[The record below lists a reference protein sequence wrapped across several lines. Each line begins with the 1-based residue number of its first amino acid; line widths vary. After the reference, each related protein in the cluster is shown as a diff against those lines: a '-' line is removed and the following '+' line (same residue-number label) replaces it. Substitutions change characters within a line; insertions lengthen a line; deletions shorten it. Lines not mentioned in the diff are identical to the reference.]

1 MNIDLEKLKSN
12 LNEYDRYQAAWYMWP
27 DNLSASPEDLL
38 ALIEVAE
45 AARKFKKLIDTS
57 AMPTLDNLVINRNY
71 YAEDIIASVL
81 SDIEAGSATLEA
93 ALAPFKETP

>member
-1 MNIDLEKLKSN
+1 MSIDLGKLKSN

-45 AARKFKKLIDTS
+45 AAREYHAITNERDIDVPEWLTRAQPASQRLAS
-57 AMPTLDNLVINRNY
+57 ALK
-71 YAEDIIASVL
+71 
-81 SDIEAGSATLEA
+81 
-93 ALAPFKETP
+93 PFKETS